1 VLSVGYYFENIRFV
15 QLEPSIMLQVREG
28 TGERLADFN
37 LKAYK
42 TFSETQIWAALSY
55 RRNFDSNNSLDKA
68 AYISPVIGVN
78 YKNYM
83 FSYTHTKQL
92 NQVLFAENG
101 FHQISLGIN
110 LWTREPRGAACPN
123 IHSLYGS
130 F

>member
-1 VLSVGYYFENIRFV
+1 
-15 QLEPSIMLQVREG
+15 
-28 TGERLADFN
+28 LADFN

-68 AYISPVIGVN
+68 AYISPVIGLN
-78 YKNYM
+78 YKNLM

-110 LWTREPRGAACPN
+110 LWTRKARGAACPN
-123 IHSLYGS
+123 INSPYGG